1 MLNHGCGWSQCPR
14 CSPSPPFWLSSTLQG
29 VIHFPSVRLGWAT
42 SPLLGYQ
49 TPKSTYAWPQRKRKH
64 HLSDGIPNTMKS
76 TFYFMRTA
84 TLLHPIIQNN
94 PLQNRKAGSAPVS
107 VTTIATAVIITA
119 TTIYCLLY
127 ANDNANHSIYFH
139 IFIWV
144 LIFIL
149 LSMLDICPVLWVI
162 KLRRNTVTCLSS
174 HA

>member
-1 MLNHGCGWSQCPR
+1 MWLVPVPTMFSI
-14 CSPSPPFWLSSTLQG
+14 PSFPAL
-29 VIHFPSVRLGWAT
+29 IHFLSVRLGWAT
-42 SPLLGYQ
+42 SPFLGYQ

-76 TFYFMRTA
+76 TFYFMCTA
-84 TLLHPIIQNN
+84 TLLRPKIQNN
-94 PLQNRKAGSAPVS
+94 PSQNRKAGSAPVS

-119 TTIYCLLY
+119 TTIFCLLY

-174 HA
+174 HS